1 MLARQIKV
9 SEANQTGLFWG
20 RAIFMGKHS
29 PKRPTSS
36 AANFQATGASVRR
49 RMHLRI
55 LASPRF
61 RRGKT
66 SGPSLWILLALVL
79 LGVLLARG
87 FFNSGDS
94 ASAMIGDRMPK
105 LKVSGWLNTDQPP
118 TNQSLM
124 GKVVLIDCWATWCGP
139 CRKKMPALIKL
150 RDRFSDQG
158 VVVLGLTPEDNAEL
172 AAVRDYLNKVPQL
185 NWPIGYGADPMFAKL
200 DVREIPTL
208 IVLDRHGTIVSKG
221 HDLEEAENALIE
233 TLSQG

>member
-1 MLARQIKV
+1 
-9 SEANQTGLFWG
+9 
-20 RAIFMGKHS
+20 
-29 PKRPTSS
+29 
-36 AANFQATGASVRR
+36 
-49 RMHLRI
+49 MHLRN
-55 LASPRF
+55 LAPPRF
-61 RRGKT
+61 RQGKT

-79 LGVLLARG
+79 LGVLVARR

-150 RDRFSDQG
+150 HDRFSDQG

-172 AAVRDYLNKVPQL
+172 ADVKSYLNKVPQL

-200 DVREIPTL
+200 GVREIPTL

-221 HDLEEAENALIE
+221 HDLEEAENSLIE
-233 TLSQG
+233 TLARG